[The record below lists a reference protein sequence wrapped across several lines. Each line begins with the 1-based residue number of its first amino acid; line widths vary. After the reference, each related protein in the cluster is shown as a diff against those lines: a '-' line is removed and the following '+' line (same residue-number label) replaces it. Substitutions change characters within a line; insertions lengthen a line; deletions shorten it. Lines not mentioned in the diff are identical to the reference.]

1 MTSSHNCSTDDYQF
15 ENTHDSKINLEVH
28 KKKEETLLDDFSI
41 DEIKTE
47 KKEKIKPQVKKQV
60 RYEKLTLEDIFN
72 DDEF

>member
-1 MTSSHNCSTDDYQF
+1 M
-15 ENTHDSKINLEVH
+15 
-28 KKKEETLLDDFSI
+28 LDDFSI